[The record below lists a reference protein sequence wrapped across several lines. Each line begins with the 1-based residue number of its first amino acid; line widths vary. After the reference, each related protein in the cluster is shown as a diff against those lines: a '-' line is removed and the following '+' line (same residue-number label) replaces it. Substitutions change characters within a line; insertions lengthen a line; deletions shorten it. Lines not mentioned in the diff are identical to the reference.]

1 MAGRC
6 MAFGN
11 IKNVLDKK
19 VQIEQRQRSLEAKR
33 EAARPAGWDTRHK
46 VKKPMRM
53 ETVEMFKAPT
63 AAVKRNSNAS
73 QPPISK
79 PAQRQ
84 NER

>member
-11 IKNVLDKK
+11 LKNVLDKK
-19 VQIEQRQRSLEAKR
+19 VQIEQRQRSLEARR
-33 EAARPAGWDTRHK
+33 EAARPAGWDNRHK
-46 VKKPMRM
+46 VKQPMRM
-53 ETVEMFKAPT
+53 ETVEIFKKPT
-63 AAVKRNSNAS
+63 APVKRSTNAS